1 MEKLRADDAKLY
13 RYVEKIKNP
22 FDTAGGVH
30 INLSRIRPQLKK
42 KRIPCI
48 RKFTRNK
55 IMKARKFCS
64 RLRRIRRKKQIKKSI

>member
-1 MEKLRADDAKLY
+1 M
-13 RYVEKIKNP
+13 EKIKNP

-30 INLSRIRPQLKK
+30 INLSRIKPQLKK

-64 RLRRIRRKKQIKKSI
+64 RLRRIRRKKQIKTRPKVFRCDR